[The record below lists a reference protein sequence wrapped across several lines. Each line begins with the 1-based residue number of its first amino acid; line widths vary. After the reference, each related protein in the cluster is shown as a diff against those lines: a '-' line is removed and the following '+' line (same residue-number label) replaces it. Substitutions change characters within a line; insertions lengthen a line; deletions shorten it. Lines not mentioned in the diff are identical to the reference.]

1 MDRPTLTSATE
12 LARANTAHVPNESAD
27 YRQARNALL
36 AEEIE
41 LRRHIE
47 RVAELRR
54 RLPPGGEVT
63 KRYTFEGE
71 QGAVALTDLFA
82 GKQTLAIYSF
92 MYGPRRVRP
101 CPMCTALLS
110 AWDGNAQHVEQWISL
125 AVIARS
131 PIERLIAYKVERGW
145 RNLRIFSDMSGE
157 YTRAYLSATDEDIPG
172 FSIFTRRDG
181 TIRHFWSGEMG
192 MATVDPGQDPRG
204 APDLVPLWNILDT
217 TPDGRDP
224 KWYPKLSY

>member
-92 MYGPRRVRP
+92 MFGPQRQTI
-101 CPMCTALLS
+101 CPMCTSFMNVWDDKIPALS
-110 AWDGNAQHVEQWISL
+110 DRIAIAFV
-125 AVIARS
+125 ARS
-131 PIERLIAYKVERGW
+131 PMARIVALKKERGW
-145 RNLRIFSDMSGE
+145 TRMPLYSDPSGD
-157 YTRAYLSATDEDIPG
+157 YTRDYVSKTDADMPG
-172 FSIFTRRDG
+172 YAVFTKRDG
-181 TIRHFWSGEMG
+181 TIRHFWSGEMSG
-192 MATVDPGQDPRG
+192 AMADPGQDPRG
-204 APDLVPLWNILDT
+204 APDFDPLWTILDT
-217 TPDGRDP
+217 TPEGRGD
-224 KWYPKLSY
+224 WYPKLNY

>member
-1 MDRPTLTSATE
+1 VVTRNYLFEDENGE
-12 LARANTAHVPNESAD
+12 LSFA
-27 YRQARNALL
+27 
-36 AEEIE
+36 
-41 LRRHIE
+41 
-47 RVAELRR
+47 
-54 RLPPGGEVT
+54 
-63 KRYTFEGE
+63 
-71 QGAVALTDLFA
+71 DLF
-82 GKQTLAIYSF
+82 GDKQTLAIYSF

-181 TIRHFWSGEMG
+181 AIRHFWSGEMG

>member
-1 MDRPTLTSATE
+1 MAEQR
-12 LARANTAHVPNESAD
+12 RA
-27 YRQARNALL
+27 
-36 AEEIE
+36 
-41 LRRHIE
+41 
-47 RVAELRR
+47 
-54 RLPPGGEVT
+54 LPPGGKVPKDYEFV
-63 KRYTFEGE
+63 GE
-71 QGAVALTDLFA
+71 NGAANFSELF
-82 GKQTLAIYSF
+82 GDKQTLAIYSF